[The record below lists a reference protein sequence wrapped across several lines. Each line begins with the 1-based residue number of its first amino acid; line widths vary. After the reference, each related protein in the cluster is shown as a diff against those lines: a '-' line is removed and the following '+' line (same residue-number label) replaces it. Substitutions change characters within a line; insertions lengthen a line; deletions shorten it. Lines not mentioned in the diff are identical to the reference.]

1 MKRGVNMKKNKVV
14 LVTGMSG
21 AGKTSAMAVL
31 EDIGYHC
38 IDRFPAMLL
47 DYLIT
52 EISELKD
59 GHFNNLALSVSAN
72 DFDVFYA
79 AFKNVDCELIVLFL
93 DSSKE
98 QLLLRYKYNRRNH
111 PLIVANVANSLEE
124 AIDAELFDFSKI
136 KSFATII
143 IDTTFL
149 TVSKLSSRIER
160 FFKVNDKES
169 VLSISFI
176 SFGYRK
182 GLPLDAD
189 FVFDMRFLNNPYWV
203 EELRVQSGNDLPV
216 YEYVINDEKTQKYL
230 VELER
235 FLDFSIQEYASQNK
249 HHLTIGIGCT
259 GGQHRSVSVAN
270 YLYERYRKEYTVYKD
285 HRDAVEVSK

>member
-1 MKRGVNMKKNKVV
+1 MKKNKVV
-14 LVTGMSG
+14 LVTGLSG

-38 IDRFPAMLL
+38 IDRFPSMLL
-47 DYLIT
+47 NHLIK
-52 EISELKD
+52 EVNELKD

-72 DFDVFYA
+72 DFQKFYD
-79 AFKNVDCELIVLFL
+79 AFKNVDCELLVLFL
-93 DSSKE
+93 DASKE

-111 PLIVANVANSLEE
+111 PLIVSNVANSLEE
-124 AIDAELFDFSKI
+124 AIDAEILEFSKI
-136 KSFATII
+136 KSSATII

-160 FFKVNDKES
+160 FFKVNDKDS
-169 VLSISFI
+169 ILSISFI

-182 GLPLDAD
+182 GLPMDAD
-189 FVFDMRFLNNPYWV
+189 LVFDVRFLDNPYW
-203 EELRVQSGNDLPV
+203 EESLRLKSGNDIQV
-216 YEYVINDEKTQKYL
+216 YNYVVQNDKTQSYL
-230 VELER
+230 RELEH
-235 FLDFSIQEYASQNK
+235 FLDFSMNEYALQNK

-259 GGQHRSVSVAN
+259 GGQHRSVSIVN
-270 YLYERYRKEYTVYKD
+270 YLNDHYRKQYTVYKD

>member
-1 MKRGVNMKKNKVV
+1 MKKNKVV
-14 LVTGMSG
+14 LVTGLSG

-38 IDRFPAMLL
+38 IDRFPSMLL
-47 DYLIT
+47 DYLIK
-52 EISELKD
+52 EVSELKD

-72 DFDVFYA
+72 DFQKFYD
-79 AFKNVDCELIVLFL
+79 AFKNVDCELMVLFL
-93 DSSKE
+93 HASKE

-124 AIDAELFDFSKI
+124 AIDAELEEFTKI
-136 KSFATII
+136 KSSATII

-169 VLSISFI
+169 ILSISFI

-182 GLPLDAD
+182 GLPMDAD
-189 FVFDMRFLNNPYWV
+189 LVFDVRFLNNPYWV
-203 EELRVQSGNDLPV
+203 EKLRLQSGNDPAV
-216 YEYVINDEKTQKYL
+216 YHYVIEDERTQRYL
-230 VELER
+230 GQLEQ
-235 FLDFSIQEYASQNK
+235 FLNFSIEEYALQNK

-259 GGQHRSVSVAN
+259 GGQHRSVSVVN
-270 YLYERYRKEYTVYKD
+270 YLYDFYRKDYTVYKD

>member
-1 MKRGVNMKKNKVV
+1 MKKNKVV
-14 LVTGMSG
+14 LVTGLSG

-38 IDRFPAMLL
+38 IDRFPSMLL
-47 DYLIT
+47 NYLID
-52 EISELKD
+52 EISQLKD

-72 DFDVFYA
+72 DFERFYN

-93 DSSKE
+93 DASKE

-124 AIDAELFDFSKI
+124 AIDAEILEFSNI
-136 KSFATII
+136 KSSAIII

-149 TVSKLSSRIER
+149 TVSKLSSRLER

-169 VLSISFI
+169 ILSISFI

-182 GLPLDAD
+182 GLPRDAD
-189 FVFDMRFLNNPYWV
+189 LVFDVRFLENPYWV
-203 EELRVQSGNDLPV
+203 EELRVQSGNDAAV
-216 YEYVINDEKTQKYL
+216 YNYVIDQEKTQEYL
-230 VELER
+230 KELER
-235 FLDFSIQEYASQNK
+235 FLDFSIQEYALQNK

-270 YLYERYRKEYTVYKD
+270 YLYNHYRKEYTAYKD
-285 HRDAVEVSK
+285 HRDVVEVSK

>member
-1 MKRGVNMKKNKVV
+1 MKKNKVV
-14 LVTGMSG
+14 LVTGLSG

-38 IDRFPAMLL
+38 IDRFPSMLL
-47 DYLIT
+47 NHLIK
-52 EISELKD
+52 EVNELKD

-72 DFDVFYA
+72 DFQKFYD
-79 AFKNVDCELIVLFL
+79 AFKNVDCELLVLFL
-93 DSSKE
+93 DASKE

-111 PLIVANVANSLEE
+111 PLIVSNVANSLEE
-124 AIDAELFDFSKI
+124 AIDAEILEFSKI
-136 KSFATII
+136 KSSATII

-160 FFKVNDKES
+160 FFKVNDKDS
-169 VLSISFI
+169 ILSISFI

-182 GLPLDAD
+182 GLPMDAD
-189 FVFDMRFLNNPYWV
+189 LVFDVRFLDNPYW
-203 EELRVQSGNDLPV
+203 EESLRLKSGNDIEV
-216 YEYVINDEKTQKYL
+216 YNYVVQNDKTQSYL
-230 VELER
+230 RELEH
-235 FLDFSIQEYASQNK
+235 FLDFSMNEYALQNK

-259 GGQHRSVSVAN
+259 GGQHRSVSIVN
-270 YLYERYRKEYTVYKD
+270 YLYDHYRKQYTVYKD

>member
-1 MKRGVNMKKNKVV
+1 MACMKKNKVV
-14 LVTGMSG
+14 LVTGLSG

-38 IDRFPAMLL
+38 IDRFPSMLL
-47 DYLIT
+47 NYLID
-52 EISELKD
+52 ELSQLKD

-72 DFDVFYA
+72 DFDRFYN

-93 DSSKE
+93 DASKE

-124 AIDAELFDFSKI
+124 AIDAEILEFSNI
-136 KSFATII
+136 KSSATII

-149 TVSKLSSRIER
+149 TVSKLSSRLER

-169 VLSISFI
+169 ILSISFI

-182 GLPLDAD
+182 GLPRDAD
-189 FVFDMRFLNNPYWV
+189 LVFDVRFLENPYWV
-203 EELRVQSGNDLPV
+203 EELRVQSGNDAAV
-216 YEYVINDEKTQKYL
+216 YNYVIDQEKTQEYL
-230 VELER
+230 KELER
-235 FLDFSIQEYASQNK
+235 FLDFSIREYALQNK

-259 GGQHRSVSVAN
+259 GGQHRSVSMAN
-270 YLYERYRKEYTVYKD
+270 YLYNHYRKEYTAYKD
-285 HRDAVEVSK
+285 HRDVVEVSK

>member
-1 MKRGVNMKKNKVV
+1 MACMKKNKVV
-14 LVTGMSG
+14 LVTGLSG

-38 IDRFPAMLL
+38 IDRFPSMLL
-47 DYLIT
+47 NYLID
-52 EISELKD
+52 ELSQLKD

-72 DFDVFYA
+72 DFDRFYN

-93 DSSKE
+93 DASKE

-124 AIDAELFDFSKI
+124 AIDAEILEFSNI
-136 KSFATII
+136 KSSATII

-149 TVSKLSSRIER
+149 TVSKLSSRLER

-169 VLSISFI
+169 ILSISFI

-182 GLPLDAD
+182 GLPRDAD
-189 FVFDMRFLNNPYWV
+189 LVFDVRFLENPYWV
-203 EELRVQSGNDLPV
+203 EELRVQSGNDAAV
-216 YEYVINDEKTQKYL
+216 YNYVIDQEKTQEYL
-230 VELER
+230 KELER
-235 FLDFSIQEYASQNK
+235 FLDFSIREYALQNK

-270 YLYERYRKEYTVYKD
+270 YLYNHYRKEYTAYKD
-285 HRDAVEVSK
+285 HRDVVEVSK

>member
-1 MKRGVNMKKNKVV
+1 MKKNKVV
-14 LVTGMSG
+14 LVTGLSG

-38 IDRFPAMLL
+38 IDRFPSMIL
-47 DYLIT
+47 DYLIK
-52 EISELKD
+52 EVSELKD
-59 GHFNNLALSVSAN
+59 GHFSNLALSVSAR
-72 DFDVFYA
+72 DFEKFYD

-93 DSSKE
+93 DASKE

-124 AIDAELFDFSKI
+124 AIDAEIEDFSKI
-136 KSFATII
+136 KSSATII

-169 VLSISFI
+169 ILSISFI

-182 GLPLDAD
+182 GLPMDAD
-189 FVFDMRFLNNPYWV
+189 LVFDVRFLSNPYW
-203 EELRVQSGNDLPV
+203 EESLRLKSGNDIEV
-216 YEYVINDEKTQKYL
+216 YDYVMADDKTKRYL
-230 VELER
+230 RQLET
-235 FLDFSIQEYASQNK
+235 FLNFSIEEYALQNK
-249 HHLTIGIGCT
+249 HHLTVGIGCT
-259 GGQHRSVSVAN
+259 GGQHRSVSVVN
-270 YLYERYRKEYTVYKD
+270 YLYDHYRKEYTVYKD